1 MLLNFCRSVTR
12 APGLPRWLSGE
23 EPACRC
29 KRDRRCRFSPWVG
42 EIPWRRKWQPIP
54 VCLPG
59 KYHGQGSLAGY
70 SPRGCTE
77 SDMTE
82 WLRTSCTKVSML
94 LGSSLQIIVTW
105 AREPL
110 VGSIW
115 IFKNEFPEDDAKL
128 SAAPINTFYL
138 SLTSSTQQTFYLI
151 T

>member
-23 EPACRC
+23 EPACQC

-42 EIPWRRKWQPIP
+42 RSLGEGNGNPFLFACLGSTMDRGAWQAT
-54 VCLPG
+54 V
-59 KYHGQGSLAGY
+59 HGVAQSQTW
-70 SPRGCTE
+70 PK
-77 SDMTE
+77 

-94 LGSSLQIIVTW
+94 LGSRLQITVTW

-110 VGSIW
+110 VRSIW

-128 SAAPINTFYL
+128 SAAPVNTFYL
-138 SLTSSTQQTFYLI
+138 SLTLSTQQTFYLI